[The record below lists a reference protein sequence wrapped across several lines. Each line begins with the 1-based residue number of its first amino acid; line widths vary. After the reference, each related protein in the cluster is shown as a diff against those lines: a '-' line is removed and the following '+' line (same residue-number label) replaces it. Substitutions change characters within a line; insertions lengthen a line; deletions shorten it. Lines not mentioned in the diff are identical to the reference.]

1 MDRLR
6 KIGDYPN
13 SACLVSLRNRLQMLE
28 GYEYQPN
35 NAMSHSIARSASEE
49 VVPMLE
55 STQLAVTCRLPGAPV
70 SSRRKNHDCRLLATS
85 DRDLVGEVP
94 AARASATSELADD
107 FHSAGINFEVTS
119 LHTGESELPEGVTR
133 WRQGRIRDGIPTGAE
148 NESYHFVVRHEDFLD
163 LLGPSPR
170 IEKVAETN
178 AHEGLLYMPDTDSL
192 LFTTLGVLEHAPNQ
206 IKRLCLK
213 THEIFFISE
222 NTDYA
227 NGMTLDCQGNLL
239 ICQQGCKG
247 SPAYIE
253 KIDLKT
259 GVSSNIA
266 DNWYGRRLN
275 GPNDIVVKSDGS
287 IWFTDPDYPMEQGFG
302 EENPMLKNQVYRIDP
317 DGTVDVVADKFQ
329 KPNGLAFSPDE
340 SRLYVTDTGYY
351 SGVPEVDKNRPHSI
365 TVFDVKNGR
374 QVHDRRLFASICAFD
389 GSSLGMPDGIK
400 VDTAG
405 RVYVAN
411 ADGVQVINE
420 TGVMLGLI
428 RVEKAVTLAFG
439 GPLLD
444 TLYIVN
450 DHEILSVKLNAT
462 GAGLPYAGTYHK
474 LPQYA
479 KQ

>member
-1 MDRLR
+1 M
-6 KIGDYPN
+6 K
-13 SACLVSLRNRLQMLE
+13 S
-28 GYEYQPN
+28 
-35 NAMSHSIARSASEE
+35 
-49 VVPMLE
+49 
-55 STQLAVTCRLPGAPV
+55 
-70 SSRRKNHDCRLLATS
+70 K
-85 DRDLVGEVP
+85 
-94 AARASATSELADD
+94 
-107 FHSAGINFEVTS
+107 EVTS

-474 LPQYA
+474 LAQYA